1 MSAAIVISCRDLG
14 TRFGSRWIHRHL
26 DLDVYRGEILSIV
39 GGSGSGKT
47 TLLRAIIGLQGIAE
61 GRVEIF
67 GQSLQ
72 DLDERKGRALR
83 QRWGVLFQLGA
94 LFSALTVFENIAFP
108 LREWGGFRQQ
118 DLCALVALKLNM
130 VGLRPEDA
138 NKLPA
143 ELSGGMVKRVAL
155 ARALALDAE
164 ILFLDEPTS
173 GLDPIAAADF
183 DRLLR
188 QIQRDLGLTVVMIS
202 HDLESIA
209 ATSDRVAVL
218 SGGKVL
224 AIGPMAEVARV
235 DDPYVREF
243 FHGTRGERILQGL
256 PGQTTPLASMP

>member
-1 MSAAIVISCRDLG
+1 MSANDIIVCRDLG

-26 DLDVYRGEILSIV
+26 DLAVQKGEILAIV

-47 TLLRAIIGLQGIAE
+47 TLLRSIIGLNPIAE
-61 GRVEIF
+61 GSIEIF
-67 GQSLQ
+67 GQR
-72 DLDERKGRALR
+72 LDRLDGRAGRLLR

-108 LREWGGFRQQ
+108 LREWGGIRRE
-118 DLCALVALKLNM
+118 DICALVALKLQM

-138 NKLPA
+138 GKLPA

-188 QIQRDLGLTVVMIS
+188 QIQADIGLTVVMIS

-209 ATSDRVAVL
+209 ATADRVAVL

-224 AIGPMAEVARV
+224 SIGPLREVAQV
-235 DDPYVREF
+235 DDPYVRDF
-243 FHGTRGERILQGL
+243 FHGSRGEHLLQSL
-256 PGQTTPLASMP
+256 C

>member
-1 MSAAIVISCRDLG
+1 MSDEIVIRCHELG

-26 DLDVYRGEILSIV
+26 DLEVRAGEILAIV

-47 TLLRAIIGLQGIAE
+47 TLLRSIIGLNPIAE
-61 GRVEIF
+61 GRIEVL

-72 DLDERKGRALR
+72 QLDGRAGRALR

-108 LREWGGFRQQ
+108 LREWGGFRKE
-118 DLCALVALKLNM
+118 DICALVALKLNM
-130 VGLRPEDA
+130 VGLQPEDA
-138 NKLPA
+138 DKLPA

-183 DRLLR
+183 DQLLR
-188 QIQRDLGLTVVMIS
+188 QIQADIGLTVVMIS

-209 ATSDRVAVL
+209 ATANRVAVL

-224 AIGPMAEVARV
+224 SIGPLQEVAQV
-235 DDPYVREF
+235 DDPYVRDF
-243 FHGTRGERILQGL
+243 FHGTRGEHLLQDV
-256 PGQTTPLASMP
+256 PK

>member
-1 MSAAIVISCRDLG
+1 MSAVIRCIDLG

-26 DLDVYRGEILSIV
+26 DLEVQAGEILAIV

-47 TLLRAIIGLQGIAE
+47 TLLRSIIDLNPIAE
-61 GRVEIF
+61 GSIEIF
-67 GQSLQ
+67 GQSL
-72 DLDERKGRALR
+72 DHLNSEAGRALR

-108 LREWGGFRQQ
+108 LREWGGFRKE
-118 DLCALVALKLNM
+118 DICALVALKLQM

-138 NKLPA
+138 EKLPA

-183 DRLLR
+183 DQLLR
-188 QIQRDLGLTVVMIS
+188 QIQADIGLTVVMIS

-209 ATSDRVAVL
+209 ATADRVAVL

-224 AIGPMAEVARV
+224 SIGPLQDVAQV
-235 DDPYVREF
+235 DDPYVRNF
-243 FHGTRGERILQGL
+243 FHGSRGELVLQSL
-256 PGQTTPLASMP
+256 QNRSATP